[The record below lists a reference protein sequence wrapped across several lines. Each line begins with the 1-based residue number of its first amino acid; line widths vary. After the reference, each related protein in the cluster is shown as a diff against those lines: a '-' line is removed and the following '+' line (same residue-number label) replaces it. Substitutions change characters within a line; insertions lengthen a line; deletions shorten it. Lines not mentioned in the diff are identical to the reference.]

1 MLEKWF
7 IDLDLLCYYKPS
19 CVVLILY
26 SNRFGVVT
34 ISYMTLGLEVLENFS
49 LREKSLQ
56 IQKSDFFCIL
66 PPKYITF
73 GTLFAFNTYPWRY
86 GKWSHSKK
94 WAYPKTGHFG
104 TFLSKSGISFGLRV
118 QTTARLRSAR
128 HFGSVCGPP
137 KGVGCIVRPLET
149 VQKVVFRPRRRP
161 NRTPPTWGDER
172 SFSGNNQ
179 PPTSPCGRRGGWLH
193 KLVKTNHTWHILE
206 QNIVILATQ
215 KVQNGSEW
223 SKIVK
228 NSVFF

>member
-19 CVVLILY
+19 CGVLILY

-56 IQKSDFFCIL
+56 IQISD
-66 PPKYITF
+66 
-73 GTLFAFNTYPWRY
+73 TYPWRY
-86 GKWSHSKK
+86 GKWAGAKK
-94 WAYPKTGHFG
+94 WSPPKTGHFG
-104 TFLSKSGISFGLRV
+104 TFLSKSVISFGLRV

-149 VQKVVFRPRRRP
+149 VQKVVFRLRRRP

-172 SFSGNNQ
+172 SFPGNNQ